1 MPFTGPS
8 SVPPT
13 IDEFLQHWNTVN
25 NSLGLTPL
33 LVVVDPGV
41 PPRARLDLQGQKT
54 GFETQAAAVQG
65 FRNDLELATGDA
77 ATARESLSAL
87 ITAFNR
93 KVRGALAH
101 TSFPRALPDAVSTTM
116 GNATMLRSGD
126 DMSSLWLKINAL
138 APSQGFTPPMLVPLD
153 QPGSSTPL
161 QVTQGQGANRVST
174 LRTALQGN
182 NGVGGTAN
190 AEQSLQLKRG
200 ERDRVWEMEIRP
212 LLSAYRDRIL
222 GDYPADHSF
231 VLSLPRLYPPAT
243 GATPDPVSA
252 AAQWVA
258 PPGEAVVTHSATT
271 NAEVVRYEL
280 RAVTGSQW
288 LAEDAVVIASRL
300 VSAPGP
306 LEFRTVWNLLSS
318 GDVVSMKVYVVT
330 ADGHERGSDTLT
342 VTRP

>member
-101 TSFPRALPDAVSTTM
+101 F
-116 GNATMLRSGD
+116 
-126 DMSSLWLKINAL
+126 
-138 APSQGFTPPMLVPLD
+138 
-153 QPGSSTPL
+153 
-161 QVTQGQGANRVST
+161 
-174 LRTALQGN
+174 
-182 NGVGGTAN
+182 
-190 AEQSLQLKRG
+190 
-200 ERDRVWEMEIRP
+200 
-212 LLSAYRDRIL
+212 
-222 GDYPADHSF
+222 
-231 VLSLPRLYPPAT
+231 
-243 GATPDPVSA
+243 
-252 AAQWVA
+252 AAQHLGRQLHGGA
-258 PPGEAVVTHSATT
+258 RHG
-271 NAEVVRYEL
+271 L
-280 RAVTGSQW
+280 RQVH
-288 LAEDAVVIASRL
+288 V
-300 VSAPGP
+300 
-306 LEFRTVWNLLSS
+306 
-318 GDVVSMKVYVVT
+318 
-330 ADGHERGSDTLT
+330 
-342 VTRP
+342 